1 MTDFITQN
9 GDENKKSGFFGKAKE
24 FIFPKSKN
32 QITLISE
39 EEFNNTLMQDNLDTG
54 VGARR
59 KLPVNSQSIEKQ
71 SVKERAS
78 ARAKKFASPSTHT
91 ITIHS
96 GNIELHKKRLPLIG
110 NLPIRTQY
118 LLSFFLMALALCTIV
133 LAFITYSSS
142 QYKGNVL
149 QNNITTLV
157 TELQTLS
164 SVLNRSLSDDKDATE
179 VINKQIDN
187 VDRRIK
193 IINSVASDLGVS
205 DNAVIVQMAID
216 KNWSNTLSNL
226 RAVGST
232 TVIDNKSIGLYI
244 GYLNNMSTLLGKN
257 KNNPDVASLSNSI
270 ERLKSNLSN
279 LIKSPDASTLSAIKA
294 DEESVKEA
302 LLAVRWS
309 TGVNKL
315 EMPIFEKLGMTWVV
329 AYPMLQEILNQS
341 LVSDSKNRVNSISES
356 ISTMSNQ
363 INNGLL
369 RYPYMKTGDAKVA
382 QAVFVICAL
391 LIILSFITIIYIYL
405 YEKVNDALIDKL
417 ENEHN
422 QNAIL
427 SMLEEMGPLIEGDLT
442 KKITVSDDLTSA
454 IADATNRLSEDFN
467 KIVSQIKQTSIIMGD
482 KTKNVNEMSALMYQE
497 GERQAAQ
504 INDTGQAV
512 LQVTDL
518 ISRVSSKAHKGEGV
532 ANQTLKVSEE
542 GTSSV
547 KESILTMSSIK
558 TNMAETVRL
567 MVRLNAVSDQ
577 ISSIVEL
584 LSDITEETRVLSLSA
599 TVQASKAGEAGKG
612 FKIVAD
618 SVGLLSNKATDA
630 TRKVATLI
638 NATKTDIQE
647 IIGSV
652 EKTNIEIEKGTQ
664 LSEKAGT
671 AFERIKSVSH
681 ELTEVM
687 KDISKDTHKHVNMSN
702 DITIEMKAILENTKH
717 TMNSNE
723 KIVES
728 MSEMTKISEN
738 LEKSVKYF
746 KVD

>member
-9 GDENKKSGFFGKAKE
+9 DDENKKGGFFSKAKE

-39 EEFNNTLMQDNLDTG
+39 EEFNNTLMQDN
-54 VGARR
+54 VGENVGGKR

-78 ARAKKFASPSTHT
+78 VRAKKFASPSTHT

-133 LAFITYSSS
+133 LAFITYSAS

-193 IINSVASDLGVS
+193 IINSVASDLGVA

-226 RAVGST
+226 RAIGGT

-257 KNNPDVASLSNSI
+257 KNNPDVASLSNI
-270 ERLKSNLSN
+270 IDRLKGNLSN

-294 DEESVKEA
+294 DEESIKES

-329 AYPMLQEILNQS
+329 AYPVLQDILNQS

-369 RYPYMKTGDAKVA
+369 RYPYMKTDDAKIA
-382 QAVFVICAL
+382 QAVFVVCAL
-391 LIILSFITIIYIYL
+391 LIILSFITIINIYL

-467 KIVSQIKQTSIIMGD
+467 KIVSQIKQTSIIMGE

-532 ANQTLKVSEE
+532 ANQTLKASEE

-547 KESILTMSSIK
+547 KESILTMASIK

-671 AFERIKSVSH
+671 AFERIKSVSN

-702 DITIEMKAILENTKH
+702 DITIEMKGILENTKH
-717 TMNSNE
+717 TMKSNE

-728 MSEMTKISEN
+728 MSEMTKIADN
-738 LEKSVKYF
+738 LDKSVKYF